1 MTRPY
6 SCPDNFSASVLS
18 MKVEVWSDIIC
29 PWCGLGLHR
38 LDAAL
43 ARFAHRDEVEVVHH
57 SFQLDPT
64 TLIGE
69 ETPVREMLARKFR
82 MGDAEST
89 ARQIEG
95 MTRRVEDMAR
105 SEGLHPYNALD
116 NTTGNTGPAHEL
128 LAYASTQ
135 GLHGEAWRRIYQAY
149 FGERRSVFGREPLL
163 DFAEELGLD
172 RDEAGAALDTGA
184 FRQQV
189 RDDHRE
195 AQQLGANG
203 VPFFVID
210 RPYGIAGAQ
219 PADDLLSVL
228 QEAWHEGHPLAMAVS
243 GEDGADFLCGPNG
256 CAPTAANAG
265 ATTGV

>member
-1 MTRPY
+1 MRA
-6 SCPDNFSASVLS
+6 C
-18 MKVEVWSDIIC
+18 I
-29 PWCGLGLHR
+29 H
-38 LDAAL
+38 
-43 ARFAHRDEVEVVHH
+43 
-57 SFQLDPT
+57 T
-64 TLIGE
+64 TC
-69 ETPVREMLARKFR
+69 
-82 MGDAEST
+82 
-89 ARQIEG
+89 
-95 MTRRVEDMAR
+95 
-105 SEGLHPYNALD
+105 LD
-116 NTTGNTGPAHEL
+116 NTTGNTGSAHEL

-189 RDDHRE
+189 RDDARE

-210 RPYGIAGAQ
+210 RRYGIAGAQ

-228 QEAWHEGHPLAMAVS
+228 QQAWHEAHPLEMALG
-243 GEDGADFLCGPNG
+243 GEGDADFLCGPDG
-256 CAPTAANAG
+256 CAPAVASAP
-265 ATTGV
+265 ATSGV

>member
-1 MTRPY
+1 
-6 SCPDNFSASVLS
+6 
-18 MKVEVWSDIIC
+18 
-29 PWCGLGLHR
+29 
-38 LDAAL
+38 
-43 ARFAHRDEVEVVHH
+43 
-57 SFQLDPT
+57 
-64 TLIGE
+64 
-69 ETPVREMLARKFR
+69 
-82 MGDAEST
+82 
-89 ARQIEG
+89 

-105 SEGLHPYNALD
+105 SEGLHPYNVLD
-116 NTTGNTGPAHEL
+116 NTTGNTGSAHEL

-189 RDDHRE
+189 RDDARE

-210 RPYGIAGAQ
+210 RRYGIAGAQ
-219 PADDLLSVL
+219 PADDLLCGAPAGV
-228 QEAWHEGHPLAMAVS
+228 ARGPPAR
-243 GEDGADFLCGPNG
+243 DGPRRGRASADFLCGPDG
-256 CAPTAANAG
+256 CAPTVAG
-265 ATTGV
+265 AAATSGV

>member
-1 MTRPY
+1 
-6 SCPDNFSASVLS
+6 
-18 MKVEVWSDIIC
+18 MKIEVWSDIIC

-57 SFQLDPT
+57 SFQLDPST
-64 TLIGE
+64 PIGE
-69 ETPVREMLARKFR
+69 VTPVREMLARKFR
-82 MGDAEST
+82 MADAAST
-89 ARQIEG
+89 AEQIER

-105 SEGLHPYNALD
+105 SEGLHPYNVLD
-116 NTTGNTGPAHEL
+116 NTTGNTGQAHEL
-128 LAYASTQ
+128 LAYASSQ

-149 FGERRSVFGREPLL
+149 FGERRSVFDRESLL
-163 DFAEELGLD
+163 DFAEELGLH
-172 RDEAGAALDTGA
+172 REEAGAALDTGA

-189 RDDHRE
+189 RDDARE

-210 RPYGIAGAQ
+210 RRYGIAGAQ

-228 QEAWHEGHPLAMAVS
+228 QQAWHEAHPLEMALGAES
-243 GEDGADFLCGPNG
+243 GADFLCGPDG
-256 CAPTAANAG
+256 CAPAAATARATAG
-265 ATTGV
+265 V